1 MLKHLT
7 IIIDTLIPNK
17 VTLNKAIFLGDS
29 LNADIRVF
37 ENGLAKNLT
46 GENIT
51 LIIKKA
57 DGTVVENSLLSSNT
71 NQILKTLSNQVTLF
85 PGCATGQIT
94 ITDSTGLRSTSN
106 EFEFEVQNI
115 VGSVNLPQSTNDIQS
130 LIDLTNLITRANDSI
145 NLYNE
150 IAQEIAS
157 TSQAAEFLQAI
168 KNYYDTN
175 KPILSSNVDAAI
187 LQNSNCRY

>member
-71 NQILKTLSNQVTLF
+71 NQILKTLSN
-85 PGCATGQIT
+85 GG
-94 ITDSTGLRSTSN
+94 
-106 EFEFEVQNI
+106 
-115 VGSVNLPQSTNDIQS
+115 
-130 LIDLTNLITRANDSI
+130 
-145 NLYNE
+145 
-150 IAQEIAS
+150 
-157 TSQAAEFLQAI
+157 
-168 KNYYDTN
+168 K
-175 KPILSSNVDAAI
+175 
-187 LQNSNCRY
+187 

>member
-57 DGTVVENSLLSSNT
+57 DG
-71 NQILKTLSNQVTLF
+71 
-85 PGCATGQIT
+85 
-94 ITDSTGLRSTSN
+94 
-106 EFEFEVQNI
+106 
-115 VGSVNLPQSTNDIQS
+115 
-130 LIDLTNLITRANDSI
+130 
-145 NLYNE
+145 
-150 IAQEIAS
+150 
-157 TSQAAEFLQAI
+157 
-168 KNYYDTN
+168 
-175 KPILSSNVDAAI
+175 
-187 LQNSNCRY
+187 